1 MKHLFQSRDMEKGR
15 EGMEGMGG
23 REQGGGGKRKKVV
36 EGTEERE
43 ERDARL
49 LCAE

>member
-1 MKHLFQSRDMEKGR
+1 MWGEENGG
-15 EGMEGMGG
+15 EGE
-23 REQGGGGKRKKVV
+23 RKKVV

-49 LCAE
+49 SVPSDFTHAFVSC